1 MADATLALVF
11 LALLLVVVVL
21 FTRSNNARNQGM
33 LGRLQGTS
41 GARRNKYAPPAA
53 PSRRRLPRVPGRDNL
68 FTRAEVAAH
77 ASDDDLW
84 LIIRDKDT
92 GEERVYD
99 VTDYIDEHPG
109 GMAIADHAGGDA
121 TEGFHGPQHPPTV
134 FELLETYRIG
144 MVRED

>member
-1 MADATLALVF
+1 MADATLALIF
-11 LALLLVVVVL
+11 LALVIVAVL

-33 LGRLQGTS
+33 LGRLQGAS
-41 GARRNKYAPPAA
+41 GRRSKYAAPPAA
-53 PSRRRLPRVPGRDNL
+53 PLRRRLPRVPGRDNL

-121 TEGFHGPQHPPTV
+121 TEGFLGPQHPPTV

-144 MVRED
+144 LVRKD